1 MPNWCANR
9 LRVTGPES
17 EVSKVRALMEGSDDA
32 PGYLRAAGEG
42 IQLFLAGCA
51 GLLQTVTPT
60 EYAPYPALT
69 SVVGR
74 NTPENRAFSEW
85 VVQLRDRAELTPET
99 CGLLHALWLASG
111 LRNMTWEVLTPEQ
124 QAVITAL
131 WEKKRGDW
139 QIALHG
145 QNLSEVW
152 NRLCRE
158 EIPPGRTLPFDML
171 LLLPPRLGAEING
184 YNGRLLEG
192 IPDGFTDAVDRCGTK
207 WPHAHDLNL
216 SCYADT
222 SFDADFD
229 TPWSPPSPEVLCALT
244 ERYGVTAEHWY
255 AEAGCDYC
263 GWATYSD
270 GVQLEERS
278 DSLEWSEEEDE
289 DGYRD
294 VTGPDWIIDNVA
306 SYGG

>member
-17 EVSKVRALMEGSDDA
+17 EVSKVRTLMEGSADV

-42 IQLFLAGCA
+42 IQLFLAGCV
-51 GLLQTVTPT
+51 GLVQTVTPT

-69 SVVGR
+69 NALGR

-85 VVQLRDRAELTPET
+85 VVQLREGAELTPET

-111 LRNMTWEVLTPEQ
+111 LRSMTWEVLTAEQ

-139 QIALHG
+139 QTTLYG

-158 EIPPGRTLPFDML
+158 EQPPCSTLPFDML
-171 LLLPPRLGAEING
+171 QLLRRVSMRKSTVITVVCLRGSRTALRTPS
-184 YNGRLLEG
+184 
-192 IPDGFTDAVDRCGTK
+192 TAV
-207 WPHAHDLNL
+207 
-216 SCYADT
+216 
-222 SFDADFD
+222 
-229 TPWSPPSPEVLCALT
+229 
-244 ERYGVTAEHWY
+244 
-255 AEAGCDYC
+255 
-263 GWATYSD
+263 
-270 GVQLEERS
+270 ERS
-278 DSLEWSEEEDE
+278 GHTRTTLTCRTSQTRPLTLTSIRP
-289 DGYRD
+289 GRRPRRKCC
-294 VTGPDWIIDNVA
+294 VH
-306 SYGG
+306 

>member
-17 EVSKVRALMEGSDDA
+17 EVSKVRALMEGSAEA

-42 IQLFLAGCA
+42 IHLFLAGCA

-69 SVVGR
+69 TAIGQ
-74 NTPENRAFSEW
+74 NTSGNLAFSAW
-85 VVQLRDRAELTPET
+85 MVQLREGAELTPVT
-99 CGLLHALWLASG
+99 CGQLHAMWLASG
-111 LRNMTWEVLTPEQ
+111 LRNMTWEALTADQ
-124 QAVITAL
+124 LAVITAL

-139 QIALHG
+139 QITLRG

-158 EIPPGRTLPFDML
+158 EQPPCITLPFDML
-171 LLLPPRLGAEING
+171 QLLPPRLDAEING

-192 IPDGFTDAVDRCGTK
+192 VPDGYTDTAERCGTK
-207 WPHAHDLNL
+207 WPHAHVLNL
-216 SCYADT
+216 SYFADT

-263 GWATYSD
+263 GWATYS
-270 GVQLEERS
+270 GGIQLEERC

>member
-17 EVSKVRALMEGSDDA
+17 EVSKVRTLMEGSADV

-69 SVVGR
+69 NALGR

-85 VVQLRDRAELTPET
+85 VVQLREGAELTPET

-111 LRNMTWEVLTPEQ
+111 LRSMTWEVLTAEQ

-139 QIALHG
+139 QTTLYG

-158 EIPPGRTLPFDML
+158 EQPPCRTLPFDML
-171 LLLPPRLGAEING
+171 QLLPPRLDAEING

-192 IPDGFTDAVDRCGTK
+192 ITDGFTDAVDRCGTK

-216 SCYADT
+216 SYFADT

-263 GWATYSD
+263 GWATYSG
-270 GVQLEERS
+270 GVQLEERC

>member
-17 EVSKVRALMEGSDDA
+17 EVSKVRTLMEGSADV

-51 GLLQTVTPT
+51 GLVQTVTPT
-60 EYAPYPALT
+60 EYTPYPALT
-69 SVVGR
+69 NALGR

-85 VVQLRDRAELTPET
+85 VVQLHEGAELTPET

-111 LRNMTWEVLTPEQ
+111 LRSMTWEVLTAEQ

-139 QIALHG
+139 QTTLYG

-158 EIPPGRTLPFDML
+158 EQPPCSTLPFDML
-171 LLLPPRLGAEING
+171 QLLPPRLDAEING

-192 IPDGFTDAVDRCGTK
+192 ITDGFTDAVDRCGTK

-216 SCYADT
+216 SV
-222 SFDADFD
+222 S
-229 TPWSPPSPEVLCALT
+229 
-244 ERYGVTAEHWY
+244 VTRKPY
-255 AEAGCDYC
+255 
-263 GWATYSD
+263 
-270 GVQLEERS
+270 
-278 DSLEWSEEEDE
+278 
-289 DGYRD
+289 
-294 VTGPDWIIDNVA
+294 
-306 SYGG
+306 